1 MMKGRKV
8 KRLLRE
14 GDYVAEV
21 EVTWLEGEK
30 EWSPTLSPSDIRK
43 LDSVRLALRRGALQV
58 AAKYARVYHLTPL
71 AMN

>member
-1 MMKGRKV
+1 MTEGRKV

-21 EVTWLEGEK
+21 EVTWIDSDTG
-30 EWSPTLSPSDIRK
+30 WSQMLSAGDIRK

-58 AAKYARVYHLTPL
+58 AAKHARVYHLTPL
-71 AMN
+71 TLS

>member
-21 EVTWLEGEK
+21 EVTWIEGDQ
-30 EWSPTLSPSDIRK
+30 EWSPMLSPGDIRK
-43 LDSVRLALRRGALQV
+43 LDSVRLALRRGALEV
-58 AAKYARVYHLTPL
+58 AAKHARVYHLTPL
-71 AMN
+71 AVN